1 MKVRGVGAALSN
13 RAGAGERG
21 GGRTPQQY
29 MASGWADD
37 KDDDDWDDWSA
48 RPPVKKSSN
57 SRIMANGGNT
67 NGKLERSSSG
77 GVGAGWD
84 DDWGDGWSGNA
95 NGGGPNGKTNK
106 YAMGPG
112 SMVGFGPRRQNF
124 YTRFRKQ
131 IIAAVALFMG
141 AVLLYSGRSG
151 AGARSEPAHYTEVRI
166 DDPEP
171 AADLAAAGGVK
182 AHAHKRG
189 SSAAAVPFSKTSHKL
204 TPSKS
209 SYDDADLE
217 EDHESTLEDEE
228 PARNGEIDRMDLP
241 EDLAAAGGVK
251 AHAHKRGSSAAAVP
265 FSKTSHKLAPSK
277 SSYDDAALEEEE
289 DAKPI
294 LPSDDAEELPADDR
308 LDDAT
313 VDEVDHADH
322 ESTLEDEEPARNGEI
337 DRMDLPEEGGE
348 VLNDELAADAGAEEH
363 EAAAESIEDVTDDL
377 EAAESHEAKAE
388 SHEEELEHDMEDT
401 LPAEKGSAEGLDSI
415 PAADQKV
422 AIEEDELHHDS
433 EEPEHKDD
441 EEADVKETKAAPE
454 KLAEETVPEDHDDH
468 VVSDVKSDVVHHDD
482 EEAHDEASEA
492 AAEHDDET
500 KPEAVKPS
508 AEGLDSIPAADQKVA
523 MEEDELHHDSESEEL
538 HHVSEELHHDLEEPE
553 HKDDEEADVKET
565 KAAPEKL
572 AEETVPEDHD
582 DHVVSDVKS
591 DVVHHDDEE
600 ARDEASEAAAEHD
613 DETKPEA
620 VKPSAEGLDSIP
632 AADQKAPIEEDELHH
647 DSEELHHDPEEPE
660 HKDDEEAGVKETKA
674 APEKLAEETVPEDH
688 DDHVVSDVKSDVVHH
703 DDEEARDEASEA
715 AAEHDDE
722 TKPEAVK
729 PSAEGLD
736 SIPAADQKAPIE
748 EDELH
753 HDSEE
758 LHHDPEEPE
767 HKDDEEAGVKETKA
781 APEKQSPGS
790 SKKVPRKMGK
800 IEPGKAKLHVK
811 GGHSVSH

>member
-1 MKVRGVGAALSN
+1 
-13 RAGAGERG
+13 
-21 GGRTPQQY
+21 

-171 AADLAAAGGVK
+171 AA
-182 AHAHKRG
+182 
-189 SSAAAVPFSKTSHKL
+189 
-204 TPSKS
+204 
-209 SYDDADLE
+209 
-217 EDHESTLEDEE
+217 
-228 PARNGEIDRMDLP
+228 
-241 EDLAAAGGVK
+241 DLAAAGGVK

-422 AIEEDELHHDS
+422 AMEEDELHHDL

-441 EEADVKETKAAPE
+441 EEAGVKETKAAPE

-508 AEGLDSIPAADQKVA
+508 AEGLDSI
-523 MEEDELHHDSESEEL
+523 S
-538 HHVSEELHHDLEEPE
+538 
-553 HKDDEEADVKET
+553 
-565 KAAPEKL
+565 
-572 AEETVPEDHD
+572 
-582 DHVVSDVKS
+582 
-591 DVVHHDDEE
+591 
-600 ARDEASEAAAEHD
+600 
-613 DETKPEA
+613 
-620 VKPSAEGLDSIP
+620 

-647 DSEELHHDPEEPE
+647 DSEELHHDSEELHHDLEEPE
-660 HKDDEEAGVKETKA
+660 HKDDEEA
-674 APEKLAEETVPEDH
+674 D
-688 DDHVVSDVKSDVVHH
+688 
-703 DDEEARDEASEA
+703 
-715 AAEHDDE
+715 
-722 TKPEAVK
+722 
-729 PSAEGLD
+729 
-736 SIPAADQKAPIE
+736 
-748 EDELH
+748 
-753 HDSEE
+753 
-758 LHHDPEEPE
+758 
-767 HKDDEEAGVKETKA
+767 VKETKA